1 MGLFSNRLRT
11 IVGEDASLGKSLSR
25 LFYYAANKKRLS
37 KLVFSTIPF
46 IKKKITYDQWL
57 KQSNSID
64 EKVIINEI
72 LAFPRNPKLSV
83 VVFGDQE
90 KLINETI
97 LSLNNQR
104 YSIYKIYVSDK
115 IYNTFIGVLPIDLLK
130 INPNLFDKE
139 EFILFLNAGDLLSE
153 DCLFEVAKR
162 ISEEES
168 IKCIYFDEDII
179 TPEGE
184 RLSPKFKPGWSP
196 DLLAN
201 TNYVEHAFM
210 HHSLFKD
217 VQLESNY
224 AQSFTYKL
232 LRSFNFKRDEI
243 INIKKV
249 LLSTTVLNINEL
261 SENDSYPKLLSESK
275 LISIIIP
282 TRNKSEL
289 VNQCIL
295 SIIDTSTY
303 KNFEIVLVDNRSDEV
318 ELKLLLQEFMSR
330 KDIRFKVVYADIDFN
345 FSKICNIGVENCEGE
360 LLVFLNNDVK
370 IISPDWLEQMAYYA
384 QQDHIG
390 ATGAKLLYPDNTIQ
404 HAGIVLEQESISRH
418 LYLGKEEKEVV
429 ENNALNFTRN
439 YLALTA
445 ACLMISRD
453 KFNSVGGFDPQF
465 EVEFNDIDLC
475 LKLYE
480 KNLYNVFVSSV
491 KIFHFES
498 STRRHPHSDN
508 ASYKRHLEEVALMN
522 GKWMKYLLNDP
533 YNTKR
538 F

>member
-330 KDIRFKVVYADIDFN
+330 KDIRLKVVYADIDFN